1 MLGRSQ
7 GTRGESAMGDMQHA
21 TFLRQRR
28 KGSMPSRTSMT
39 AADRRFLRLD
49 LWTDYLSAVVVL
61 ALMFALPACTK
72 YRVADAGSDATAT
85 GDAGPLPAD
94 GPAAI
99 DSAADR
105 PATVD
110 SGCDG
115 CGVDATPPAC
125 LDGATRLCKD
135 DPDLK
140 ALGNCGGGVELCGA
154 GHWGACSVVPAGKD
168 SCTLIGDDATCNGMP
183 NEGCPCVDGNQ
194 QPCGPAGNV
203 GICKRGTQTCAG
215 GAWGACT
222 GAIYSTARDCT
233 SAADNDCDG
242 MPDNTLDAVCV
253 CGATTTRPCGQHAGQ
268 DGKGRCTAGTQ
279 TCVVATDRKTSAWG
293 TCTGSVGPAAADTCA
308 PGNDDNCNGSPN
320 EGCTCVEGSTQSC
333 GPIAAVGICKK
344 GSQTCTNAAWGACVG
359 AVLPA
364 ARDCTSTLD
373 NDCDGHPD
381 NTIDTVCACASAAM
395 QACGQHPGQDGHG
408 PCKAGS
414 QTCVVAT
421 DKKSSAW
428 GACIGSVG
436 PAPADGCDAMN
447 DDNCNGAFH
456 EGCTCVN
463 GTPRACGPAAI
474 GICKPGTQICANA
487 TWPTT
492 CTGAVTA
499 KARDCTSTTDND
511 CNGLPDNLD
520 STTCACPAGTTGQQ
534 CPGNNNTGIC
544 KAGTRSCILSADKT
558 TTTWGACTGTVTAST
573 RDCSSTLDN
582 DCNGTVDNLDS
593 TCTACTLGKPV
604 PCTGNS
610 TGSCTPG
617 AKTCTLS
624 ADKTSVIVG
633 STCVG
638 QVLPAA
644 ADTCD
649 SGNDANCNG
658 KPNEGCA
665 CTNGLP
671 VTCPC
676 GPSTTCTNGKPGIC
690 TSSCTTGQV
699 CNTNTNTCV
708 CNAAS
713 CPNGCCNGN
722 TCVAYASQSLSTC
735 GAGGGACAACAGSCN
750 VTNGRCSVTLASGQ
764 NFAAGL
770 AVDSTSVY
778 WTTFTTPGGVLKVP
792 LGGGSA
798 TTLASP
804 VSAGFIAVDSANV
817 YWTSQVGFGGSVMKV
832 PLGGGGSTT
841 LDADAG
847 FNPFSIAVDSTSVY
861 WIQEGNGPAVGT
873 VMKVPLGGG
882 TPLTLASAQAAP
894 LRLTIDSTNVYWT
907 NGGSIGTNS
916 GDGAVLKIPL
926 GGGALTT
933 LASGQF
939 SPSGIAVDST
949 NVYWTNGGLN
959 NGSATGTVMKV
970 PLGGGTPTPIVSGQ
984 VNPGPIVVDST
995 SAYWLANGMVM
1006 KVPLGGGTVTTLASG
1021 SSPVAIAI
1029 DSTSVYYTDNGM
1041 VTKITPK

>member
-7 GTRGESAMGDMQHA
+7 GTWGESAAGDTRHA
-21 TFLRQRR
+21 TLASRRR
-28 KGSMPSRTSMT
+28 KPSMPPRTSMT
-39 AADRRFLRLD
+39 AASRSVLRFD
-49 LWTDYLSAVVVL
+49 LWTGCLGALV
-61 ALMFALPACTK
+61 LMFAPPACTT
-72 YRVADAGSDATAT
+72 YHVADAGYDAA
-85 GDAGPLPAD
+85 GDAGQPPAD
-94 GPAAI
+94 GPATI
-99 DSAADR
+99 DGAPDR
-105 PATVD
+105 PSTTD
-110 SGCDG
+110 SR
-115 CGVDATPPAC
+115 VDATTPAC
-125 LDGATRLCKD
+125 VDGATRLCKD

-154 GHWGACSVVPAGKD
+154 GHWGACSVVPASKD
-168 SCTLIGDDATCNGMP
+168 SCALIGDDATCNGQP

-194 QPCGPAGNV
+194 QPCGPAGNI

-215 GAWGACT
+215 GAWGACM
-222 GAIYSTARDCT
+222 GAIYAAARDCT

-242 MPDNTLDAVCV
+242 LPDNTLDAVCV
-253 CGATTTRPCGQHAGQ
+253 CAATTARPCGQHAGQ

-293 TCTGSVGPAAADTCA
+293 TCTGSIGPAAADACT
-308 PGNDDNCNGSPN
+308 PGNDDNCNGNPN
-320 EGCTCVEGSTQSC
+320 EGCTCVEGSTQGC
-333 GPIAAVGICKK
+333 GPAAAVGICKK
-344 GSQTCTNAAWGACVG
+344 GSQTCTGAVWGACVG

-381 NTIDTVCACASAAM
+381 NTIDTVCACASGAT
-395 QACGQHPGQDGHG
+395 QGCGKHPGQDGNG

-414 QTCVVAT
+414 QTCVVAV

-428 GACIGSVG
+428 GACVGSVG
-436 PAPADGCDAMN
+436 PAAVDGCDPTN
-447 DDNCNGAFH
+447 DDNCNGTPH

-463 GTPRACGPAAI
+463 GTSRGCGPAAI

-499 KARDCTSTTDND
+499 KARDCTSTVDND
-511 CNGLPDNLD
+511 CDGLPDNQD
-520 STTCACPAGTTGQQ
+520 STTCACPANTTNQQ

-544 KAGTRSCILSADKT
+544 KAGTRSCTLSADKT
-558 TTTWGACTGTVTAST
+558 STTWGACTGVVTAST
-573 RDCSSTLDN
+573 RDCTSTLDN
-582 DCNGTVDNLDS
+582 DCNGTADNLDS
-593 TCTACTLGKPV
+593 TCTVCTPGKPV

-624 ADKTSVIVG
+624 ADKTTTIVG

-649 SGNDANCNG
+649 LGNDANCNSA
-658 KPNEGCA
+658 KNEGCQ
-665 CTNGLP
+665 CINGP
-671 VTCPC
+671 IACPC
-676 GPSTTCTNGKPGIC
+676 GTATCTNGKPGACNSIC
-690 TSSCTTGQV
+690 TAGQV
-699 CNTNTNTCV
+699 CNSANQCV

-713 CPNGCCNGN
+713 CPNGCCKGN
-722 TCVAYASQSLSTC
+722 TCMAYASQSPNAC
-735 GAGGGACAACAGSCN
+735 GADGGACAVCAGSCN
-750 VTNGRCSVTLASGQ
+750 ITNGRCLVTLASGQ
-764 NFAAGL
+764 TFAAGL

-792 LGGGSA
+792 LGGGIP

-804 VSAGFIAVDSANV
+804 VSAGYIAVDSANV

-832 PLGGGGSTT
+832 PLGGGATTT
-841 LDADAG
+841 LDDNAG
-847 FNPFSIAVDSTSVY
+847 FNPFAIAVDSTSVY
-861 WIQEGNGPAVGT
+861 WVQEGNGPAVGS
-873 VMKVPLGGG
+873 VMKVPRGGG
-882 TPLTLASAQAAP
+882 TQVVLASAQAAP
-894 LRLTIDSTNVYWT
+894 GSLAIDSTSVYWT
-907 NGGSIGTNS
+907 NQGSIGTSN

-933 LASGQF
+933 LASAQF
-939 SPSGIAVDST
+939 QPSAIAVDST
-949 NVYWTNGGLN
+949 SVYWINYGLG
-959 NGSATGTVMKV
+959 NGSADGTVMKV

-984 VNPGPIVVDST
+984 VSPRSLVVDST
-995 SAYWLANGMVM
+995 SAYWLGNGVVL

-1021 SSPVAIAI
+1021 PAFQGAIAV
-1029 DSTSVYYTDNGM
+1029 DSTSVYYTDSSNGTL
-1041 VTKITPK
+1041 TKVTPK